1 MYAWD
6 VGVARQKVE
15 FDTELPPQSRL
26 MVQPPHDLE
35 PGASCFY
42 HYTWASIYQLEGK
55 EVWRF
60 EKREYVK
67 KEDEMKV
74 GKGRSGVGCRRKRAA
89 HVGLGGHKCLLQ
101 ANLQPAPRQWGLGV
115 YS

>member
-74 GKGRSGVGCRRKRAA
+74 GEGCGWPGVSRGRGRRRGVPAA
-89 HVGLGGHKCLLQ
+89 TSAACKQ
-101 ANLQPAPRQWGLGV
+101 T
-115 YS
+115 